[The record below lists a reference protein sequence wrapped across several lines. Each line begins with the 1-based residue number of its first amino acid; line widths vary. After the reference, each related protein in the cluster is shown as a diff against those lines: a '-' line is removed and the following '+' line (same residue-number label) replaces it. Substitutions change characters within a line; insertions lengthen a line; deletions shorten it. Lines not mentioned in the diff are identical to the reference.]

1 MEGDSAMNQDDGT
14 GRRSGWLLLALLWLL
29 GADLRLTILAVPPLL
44 PLIHHDLHLD
54 EKSVAALT
62 GLPVLLF
69 GIIAIP
75 GSLII
80 ARIGARRA
88 AIAGVVIVSIA
99 SALRGL
105 GPSVPV
111 LFGMTALMGAGVAIM
126 QPALPTLVG
135 RWFPERIPLATALYA
150 NGLLV
155 GEMLPAS
162 LTIPLVL
169 PALGGS
175 WGASFVFWGVPVL
188 ASAFLVL
195 FFTPHAEPSRRSAPA
210 RWWPDWHDVRT
221 WQLGCMLGGGSALY
235 FGCNAFLPD
244 YLHAIGRPELLDAAL
259 TSLNSGQIPA
269 SLVIIAAGKHLVG
282 RKEPF
287 IVMAALGLLC
297 LAGLLV
303 PSGPVIVAASGL
315 IGFAAAFTLIL
326 CLALPPLLAETHD
339 VHRLAAGMLA
349 LGYTI
354 TFIVPYIAGAVW
366 DATHLTASALIP
378 GVAGDLLVIGVATT
392 FRRTRAAGPLP
403 QGSR

>member
-1 MEGDSAMNQDDGT
+1 MGQRDATTS
-14 GRRSGWLLLALLWLL
+14 RSGWLLLGLLWLL
-29 GADLRLTILAVPPLL
+29 GADLRLTILAVPPVL

-54 EKSVAALT
+54 EKLVAALT

-69 GIIAIP
+69 GVIAIP
-75 GSLII
+75 GSLLI

-88 AIAGVVIVSIA
+88 AIAGVLIVSIA
-99 SALRGL
+99 SALRGV
-105 GPSVPV
+105 GPSVPM

-135 RWFPERIPLATALYA
+135 RWFPQRISLATALYA

-175 WGASFVFWGVPVL
+175 WEASFVFWAAPVL
-188 ASAFLVL
+188 ATAFLVL
-195 FFTPHAEPSRRSAPA
+195 FLTPHTEPSRRSAPA

-244 YLHAIGRPELLDAAL
+244 YLHAIGRADLLNAAL
-259 TSLNSGQIPA
+259 TALNSGQIPA
-269 SLVIIAAGKHLVG
+269 SLLVMAVGKHLVG

-287 IVMAALGLLC
+287 IVMSVIGLLC

-303 PSGPVIVAASGL
+303 PAAPVIVLSAGL

-326 CLALPPLLAETHD
+326 SLALPPLLAETHD

-378 GVAGDLLVIGVATT
+378 GVAGDLLVIGVAAT
-392 FRRTRAAGPLP
+392 FRRTPATHPLP
-403 QGSR
+403 EASR